1 VNASDPRHD
10 WLRQYADGTAS
21 AETTVQL
28 ERALREDAEFR
39 KLFLEYLNV
48 DLALSTGAANV
59 ESAPE
64 AKVVQ
69 FPKPTRRVVMAW
81 AAAAAV
87 VLLAG
92 LAAFWLDGQRQRAS
106 GKVAANVIDPYLAI
120 VIDQTPEARWSGANA
135 PRGIGHALGRERCRL
150 ENGAATL
157 HLDNGVELLLR
168 GPAELQLHSVDHG
181 TLYRGQLSAR
191 VPEGARGFRVDA
203 PGLNV
208 VDLGTEF
215 SVAVDESGQPKVH
228 VFKGKVRAA
237 LPSVPASRTELMA
250 GESAR
255 FDVTQ
260 GKVSR
265 APEDRALF
273 PALEDDARLP
283 RTTGDVRYLRRAP
296 ESVRAGTF
304 EHNAIMIFEEQADV
318 VLPEDVTVVRGASNQ
333 QDAPEPSVP
342 EKVTL
347 PAGTRVRSYYVHSDR
362 VGKGARDVESK
373 GSITFD
379 RPVLGMVIPFMTL
392 KQTDAWLAHAGT
404 AYETG
409 PNRILEMRFMG
420 WKPNTQSPNTSG
432 RFDEVHLG
440 ADGRTVTM
448 DLLTGWAIDQ
458 FRILVAAS
466 VAGQ

>member
-1 VNASDPRHD
+1 VSNLDPRHD

-21 AETTVQL
+21 AETTAQL
-28 ERALREDAEFR
+28 ERALREDAAFR

-48 DLALSTGAANV
+48 DLALSTGAAHV
-59 ESAPE
+59 ESEPE

-92 LAAFWLDGQRQRAS
+92 LAAFWFS
-106 GKVAANVIDPYLAI
+106 GRPKHGTEKAGPYLAI

-255 FDVTQ
+255 FDVAQ

-283 RTTGDVRYLRRAP
+283 RTTGQVRYLRRAP

-347 PAGTRVRSYYVHSDR
+347 PAGTRVRSYYVHFDR

-379 RPVLGMVIPFMTL
+379 RPVLGMVIPFIAL
-392 KQTDAWLAHAGT
+392 KQTNPWLCRAGT
-404 AYETG
+404 AYEAALNVT
-409 PNRILEMRFMG
+409 LEMRFLG
-420 WKPNTQSPNTSG
+420 WKDYKRNPNTSG

-448 DLLTGWAIDQ
+448 DLLTGWAVDQ
-458 FRILVAAS
+458 FRVLVKADEK
-466 VAGQ
+466 

>member
-1 VNASDPRHD
+1 MNASDPRLD
-10 WLRQYADGTAS
+10 WLRQYAEGTAS
-21 AETTVQL
+21 AQTTAQL
-28 ERALREDAEFR
+28 EQALREDAAFR

-48 DLALSTGAANV
+48 DLALATRAAHLELV
-59 ESAPE
+59 AEE
-64 AKVVQ
+64 KVVS
-69 FPKPTRRVVMAW
+69 FYRPSRRAVMVW
-81 AAAAAV
+81 AVAAAV
-87 VLLAG
+87 VMLASV
-92 LAAFWLDGQRQRAS
+92 AAFWFSGRQKHDAEKA
-106 GKVAANVIDPYLAI
+106 GPYLAI

-157 HLDNGVELLLR
+157 HLDNGVELLVR

-191 VPEGARGFRVDA
+191 VPKGAVGFRVDA

-208 VDLGTEF
+208 IDLGTEF
-215 SVAVDESGQPKVH
+215 SVAVDERGQSKVH

-237 LPSVPASRTELMA
+237 LPAVPASRTELAA

-255 FDVTQ
+255 FDVARGTAQ
-260 GKVSR
+260 RGTENPS
-265 APEDRALF
+265 LF

-296 ESVRAGTF
+296 VSVRAGTY
-304 EHNAIMIFEEQADV
+304 EHNSIMVFEEQADV

-333 QDAPEPSVP
+333 QDTTEPSVP
-342 EKVTL
+342 EEVAL
-347 PAGTRVRSYYVHSDR
+347 PAGTRVRSYYVHFDR
-362 VGKGARDVESK
+362 VGKGVSDVESK
-373 GSITFD
+373 GSITFQQ
-379 RPVLGMVIPFMTL
+379 PVVGLLIRFKTL
-392 KQTDAWLAHAGT
+392 KQTDSWLCRAGT
-404 AYETG
+404 TYETSG
-409 PNRILEMRFMG
+409 NRLLEMRFMG
-420 WKPNTQSPNTSG
+420 TPGHSAYPNTSG

-458 FRILVAAS
+458 FRILVKAEF
-466 VAGQ
+466 Q